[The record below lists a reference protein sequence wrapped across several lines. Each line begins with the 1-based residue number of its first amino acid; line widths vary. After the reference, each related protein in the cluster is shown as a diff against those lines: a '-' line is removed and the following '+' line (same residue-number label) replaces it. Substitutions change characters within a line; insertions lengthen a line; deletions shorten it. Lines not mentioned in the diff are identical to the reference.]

1 MVPQKSLGNTLLP
14 QHKRNNNDIPKIKVE
29 NISKSFGDTLV
40 FKDVSFSIKQGK
52 VLSIIGPS
60 GGGKTTLLRCLNL
73 LETVDSGSIFWDGQP
88 LIEHLNDFRPIF
100 HVDPDNFREK
110 IGMVFQ
116 EYNLWPNK
124 TILENIIE
132 APCHV
137 KKTYRAEAET
147 RAKYL
152 CEKFGIGSKINE
164 YPINL
169 SGGQKQRAAFA
180 RALAMEPEVLLLDE
194 VTSALDAEMVGE
206 ILDLITKLKFE
217 GYTMILVTHH
227 LGFAKFVSDEV
238 LFLADHCVVEYGTPD
253 EVLGSPSDYRTQN
266 FVNSL
271 LNVEPSKLLF
281 DIRSSRLI
289 PEASAK
295 ELYNKIDLDRI
306 RHQVRTADEKVL
318 REQMK
323 SEYPY
328 VRLLAYNLFRD
339 YFSEEDYAILIKEYK
354 ESHDPYFKIP
364 LIFQILAKFEREDDI
379 ADFLHY
385 VKQHPDEYVNHNLQ
399 YFGGKRKIIKE
410 VKSRLKK
417 PDHYAKRF
425 LYIYLLGLI
434 GDESCMEDLEILS
447 NDTVEIVKN
456 EAKVAIKN
464 IKNRVNK
471 SDTASNA
478 GK

>member
-1 MVPQKSLGNTLLP
+1 MVPQKSLGNTLLA

-40 FKDVSFSIKQGK
+40 FKDVSFSIQQGK

-88 LIEHLNDFRPIF
+88 LIEHLNDSRPVF

-132 APCHV
+132 APSHV
-137 KKTYRAEAET
+137 KKIYRAEAET

-217 GYTMILVTHH
+217 GYTMIVVTHH
-227 LGFAKFVSDEV
+227 LSFARLVSDNV
-238 LFLADHCVVEYGTPD
+238 LFLADHCVVESGIPD
-253 EVLGSPSDYRTQN
+253 EVLGTPSDYRTQD

-289 PEASAK
+289 PETTAK
-295 ELYNKIDLDRI
+295 ELYTKIDLDRI
-306 RHQVRTADEKVL
+306 RQQIRPTDEKAL
-318 REQMK
+318 KDQMK

-328 VRLLAYNLFRD
+328 VRLLAYNLYRD
-339 YFSEEDYAILIKEYK
+339 YFREDHYATFINEYK
-354 ESHDPYFKIP
+354 ESNDPYFKIP

-379 ADFLHY
+379 AEFLQY
-385 VKQHPDEYVNHNLQ
+385 VKQHPDEYINHNLQ

-417 PDHYAKRF
+417 PAHYAKRF

-447 NDTVEIVKN
+447 NDKEEIVRQ
-456 EAKVAIKN
+456 EAKKAIEAV
-464 IKNRVNK
+464 INRANK
-471 SDTASNA
+471 TNNVLST
-478 GK
+478 